1 LTAEGAGATGLLGPL
16 FRWDR
21 LEAILSERARIQAML
36 DFEAA
41 LARAEARLGII
52 PVEAADAIAASCSAE
67 RIDAQTLAREAALA
81 GNLAI
86 PLVRQL
92 TERVRAHDPSAAGF
106 VHWGATSQDAIDT
119 GLVLQLRGALEAIES
134 ELDRLAERLAQIADQ
149 HRDTLVAG
157 RTWMQQAV
165 PTRFG
170 LKAAGWL
177 DAVHRHQDRL
187 AELRARGLALQ
198 FGGAVGSLSALGPRG
213 LEVAAAL
220 AEELGLALPALPWH
234 SHRDRLAEAAT
245 TLGLC
250 TGTLGKIARDLA
262 LHAQTEV
269 AEAFEPT
276 ASGRGASSTMPH
288 KRNPVAA
295 AVALAAAARVPGL
308 VATMLGAMVQEH
320 ERGLGGWP
328 AEWEVLPELVG
339 LCGGALH
346 HLTEAL
352 SGLRVDAGRMAA
364 NLEATQGLI
373 HAEGVQMALAVQAG
387 RGEARRIVEAA
398 CERARAEGRHLREV
412 LADDPQARAHLPPA
426 ELQRLFDPRQPG
438 LAGALI
444 DRVLLARRSRRRV
457 LRGGE

>member
-1 LTAEGAGATGLLGPL
+1 LTAEGPADLLGPL
-16 FRWDR
+16 FRWER
-21 LEAILSERARIQAML
+21 LAGLLDARARIQAML

-41 LARAEARLGII
+41 LARAQAGLGII
-52 PVEAADAIAASCSAE
+52 PSTAAAAIGAQCSAD
-67 RIDAQTLAREAALA
+67 RIDAKALAREAAQA

-92 TERVRAHDPSAAGF
+92 TARVAAADPVAAGF
-106 VHWGATSQDAIDT
+106 VHWGATSQDVIDT
-119 GLVLQLRGALEAIES
+119 GLVLQLRAALDAIDG
-134 ELDRLAERLAQIADQ
+134 ELERLAERLAELADG
-149 HRDTLVAG
+149 HRGTLLPA

-165 PTRFG
+165 PTSFG
-170 LKAAGWL
+170 LKAAGFL

-187 AELRARGLALQ
+187 AELRARGLVLQ
-198 FGGAVGSLSALGPRG
+198 LGGAAGTLAALGPRG

-220 AEELGLALPALPWH
+220 AEDLRLGLPDVPWH
-234 SHRDRLAEAAT
+234 SHRDRVAEVAT
-245 TLGLC
+245 TLGLLA
-250 TGTLGKIARDLA
+250 GTLGKIARDLA

-276 ASGRGASSTMPH
+276 AEGRGGSSTMPH

-308 VATMLGAMVQEH
+308 VSSLLGAMVQEH

-328 AEWEVLPELVG
+328 AEWETLPDLVG

-352 SGLRVDAGRMAA
+352 CGLRVDVARMAA
-364 NLEATQGLI
+364 NLEATEGLVY
-373 HAEGVQMALAVQAG
+373 AEAAQMALAVHTG
-387 RGEARRIVEAA
+387 RAEARRIVEAA
-398 CERARAEGRHLREV
+398 CERARTEERHLHDV

-426 ELQRLFDPRQPG
+426 ELDRLFDARWQHG
-438 LAGALI
+438 QAEALI
-444 DRVLLARRSRRRV
+444 DRVLATRRSRRRPPA
-457 LRGGE
+457 GGE